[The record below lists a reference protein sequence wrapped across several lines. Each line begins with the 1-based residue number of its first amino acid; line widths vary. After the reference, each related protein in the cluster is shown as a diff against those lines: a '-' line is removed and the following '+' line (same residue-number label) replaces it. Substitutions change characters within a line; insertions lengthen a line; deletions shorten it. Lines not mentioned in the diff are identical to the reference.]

1 VKLKRQGFY
10 KEMPHGDKNDPS
22 ILQFIR
28 DEGDIEESR
37 ICQYLEEGTVV
48 IACGGIVKDIVNADN
63 GIAGCP
69 NMLTDGIWL
78 WPGDLAYYVKR
89 YHLKVNKDFIKSM
102 RDNNWHIKDIPN
114 IDYDNLEIE

>member
-1 VKLKRQGFY
+1 MKLKRQGFY

-28 DEGDIEESR
+28 DEGDLEESR
-37 ICQYLEEGTVV
+37 ICQYLKEGTVV

-89 YHLKVNKDFIKSM
+89 YHLKLNKDFIKSM